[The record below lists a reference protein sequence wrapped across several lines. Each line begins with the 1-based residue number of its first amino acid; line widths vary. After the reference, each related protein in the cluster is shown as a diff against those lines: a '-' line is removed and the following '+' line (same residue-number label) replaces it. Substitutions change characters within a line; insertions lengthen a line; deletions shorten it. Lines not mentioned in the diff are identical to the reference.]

1 MKDQIIHVVVAYRW
15 GDVNNHSYVV
25 GVYSN
30 KEKALNAAGIEYSNR
45 GGKYEC
51 HITEHEIDFIEDLE
65 DFE

>member
-15 GDVNNHSYVV
+15 GDVNNHNYVV

-30 KEKALNAAGIEYSNR
+30 NEKATNAAGIEYSNR

-51 HITEHEIDFIEDLE
+51 HVTEHEIDFIEELE
-65 DFE
+65 EFE